1 MDTQDPLESRASNDP
16 VTQRTTSEFFLANHV
31 PVHITCLIS
40 ANYHKIFHLK
50 ALRDRD
56 GTDVAEILRDLNF
69 TETGDTTPDEEP
81 TTPVGQRHT
90 RRDHEDTRTQL
101 LAKRCMELRKNI
113 CRAYEGPMA
122 KAETIIKAKLEELNC
137 TPLPFCGHQSNLD
150 DLCLLLYAATSAEYY
165 RRAPLPT
172 PDHQPT
178 DVVLE
183 FVDFLY
189 LAGGRPASSF
199 PHPCDISTTF
209 DDLIEIVRNVY
220 DYLESIPTLQEGG
233 FDDWDDLPAEE
244 EVEGWRFQ
252 CAAQIEHLDMAPRS
266 WEKVSP
272 GTFDVFKTAARTAQ
286 CFIMHTRQI
295 EIFWAIKAKQRHL
308 HANDR
313 HGSWTWAIWQTEEAD
328 RASEV
333 PYVPLLYMPAFE
345 PDDLPPL
352 LPSAAL
358 QRVVKT
364 SKDKKRKLP
373 MRTPEEQA
381 AKKDL
386 SIRLRKRQRG

>member
-150 DLCLLLYAATSAEYY
+150 DLCLLLYAATSADY
-165 RRAPLPT
+165 PLPT
-172 PDHQPT
+172 TSLPMSC
-178 DVVLE
+178 LN
-183 FVDFLY
+183 
-189 LAGGRPASSF
+189 
-199 PHPCDISTTF
+199 STTF

-286 CFIMHTRQI
+286 CFIMHI